1 MPCCATA
8 AWLPET
14 MCIRSASLLPLT
26 LLVMLLLWAVPA
38 AAETVYVTDRLLL
51 GLYAERGD
59 QGQRLKL
66 LTSGT
71 ALEVVERQGAFARVR
86 SPEDIEG
93 WVKTAFLVDEKPAA
107 LRVAEME
114 QEAERLNREIE
125 RLMRNSK
132 AALSEELQQRLGEAE
147 TALADAQDR
156 VQNLEDELVDLR
168 ELEQRVRAEQITG
181 VLWIA
186 GAAVVSLLIGALAG
200 YRLYDRRLRERFSGM
215 RID

>member
-1 MPCCATA
+1 MR
-8 AWLPET
+8 L
-14 MCIRSASLLPLT
+14 RSACLLPLMLFV
-26 LLVMLLLWAVPA
+26 LLPLWAMPA

-147 TALADAQDR
+147 TELADAREQ
-156 VQNLEDELVDLR
+156 VQNLELELGDLR
-168 ELEQRVRAEQITG
+168 ELEQRVRAEQVTS
-181 VLWIA
+181 VLWVA

-200 YRLYDRRLRERFSGM
+200 YRLYDRRLRERFSGL